1 MMRYSCLIPKFLLTD
16 KSCCKVLPNDR
27 LIHLDSE
34 KRKKNFFNV
43 NEGLGGKTETKHFT
57 KAHNFAVMIRLYF
70 YS

>member
-1 MMRYSCLIPKFLLTD
+1 MRYSCLIPKFLLTD

-27 LIHLDSE
+27 LIHLRL
-34 KRKKNFFNV
+34 RKKKKKIFFNV

-57 KAHNFAVMIRLYF
+57 KVHNFAVMIRLYF